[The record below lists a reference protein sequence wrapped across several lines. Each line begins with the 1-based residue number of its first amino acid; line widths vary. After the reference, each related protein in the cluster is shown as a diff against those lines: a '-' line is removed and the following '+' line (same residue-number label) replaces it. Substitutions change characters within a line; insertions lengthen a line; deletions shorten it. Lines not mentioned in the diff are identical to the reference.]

1 MSERIPAAGRARAW
15 LQLLRVPN
23 LLTVP
28 GDPVA
33 GFLLAA
39 GKQCESGMIGRLAAA
54 AAASLCFYAGGLVLN
69 DVLDLEADRR
79 ERPFRPL
86 PSGRAGLR
94 GAWAAAA
101 ILLLAGLGLS
111 AALGP
116 RARETGLALA
126 AAIVLYDAGGKR
138 APFFGSALMGVCR
151 ALSLLLGAAAY
162 PGLAG
167 WPPLVAVGAVALG
180 LYILSVTNLARRE
193 TEPGPVGRAK
203 SWPVGALTLG
213 LMVFGAVVLR
223 LGGGGAGWFV
233 APWFLAGSVAF
244 MTSIRLAGPPERA
257 RRIPAAVGALLRAL
271 LPLQAALAWG
281 AGAGPAGWIAGIVL
295 LAVWPASRILGRRFY
310 MS

>member
-1 MSERIPAAGRARAW
+1 MNNPPQAGRALAW
-15 LQLLRVPN
+15 LQLLRAPN

-28 GDPVA
+28 GDPLA

-39 GKQCESGMIGRLAAA
+39 GSKAAPGGRLVAAV
-54 AAASLCFYAGGLVLN
+54 AASLCFYAGGLLLN
-69 DVLDLEADRR
+69 DALDLETDRR
-79 ERPFRPL
+79 ERPGRPL
-86 PSGRAGLR
+86 PSGRASPR
-94 GAWAAAA
+94 GALAAAV
-101 ILLLAGLGLS
+101 ILLLAGLGCS

-116 RARETGLALA
+116 RAREIGLALA

-151 ALSLLLGAAAY
+151 ALSLLLGAAAF

-167 WPPLVAVGAVALG
+167 WPPLVVIGAAALG

-213 LMVFGAVVLR
+213 LMVFGAAALR
-223 LGGGGAGWFV
+223 LGTGGAGLFV
-233 APWFLAGSVAF
+233 VPWFMAGSAAFVVAV
-244 MTSIRLAGPPERA
+244 RLAGPPGRA
-257 RRIPAAVGALLRAL
+257 RRIPGAVGVLLRAL

-281 AGAGPAGWIAGIVL
+281 AGAGAAGGWAGAVL
-295 LAVWPASRILGRRFY
+295 LALWPVSRILGRRFY

>member
-1 MSERIPAAGRARAW
+1 MSERLPAAGRARAW

-28 GDPVA
+28 GDPIA

-39 GKQCESGMIGRLAAA
+39 GRQAASGMAGRLSAAV
-54 AAASLCFYAGGLVLN
+54 AASLCFYAGGLLLN
-69 DVLDLEADRR
+69 DVLDLETDRR

-86 PSGRAGLR
+86 PSG
-94 GAWAAAA
+94 GASPRCALAAAVS
-101 ILLLAGLGLS
+101 LLLAGVGLS

-116 RARETGLALA
+116 RARDVGLALA
-126 AAIVLYDAGGKR
+126 AAVVLYNGGGKR

-151 ALSLLLGAAAY
+151 ALSLLLGATAF

-167 WPPLVAVGAVALG
+167 WPPLVVAGAGALG

-193 TEPGPVGRAK
+193 AEPGPVGRAK

-213 LMVFGAVVLR
+213 LMVFGAVTVR
-223 LGGGGAGWFV
+223 LGGGGAGLFV

-244 MTSIRLAGPPERA
+244 LASVRLAGPPERA

-281 AGAGPAGWIAGIVL
+281 AGAGPAGGLAGIVL
-295 LAVWPASRILGRRFY
+295 LAVWPVSRILGRRFY